1 MTRKNED
8 TQTGDVCM
16 TRRFQAVA
24 VLVVLLA
31 MCATAVADVTTSFY
45 GYIKLDASYDSAMTN
60 DGNYVYYVLPYAEG
74 EEDDE
79 FNMTAKQTRF
89 GVKFEGG
96 GTDAV
101 DMSGIIEF
109 DFYGGGAEN
118 KPNPMLRKAY
128 MEFKTSAVDILAG
141 QTSDVISPIVPTT
154 LNYIVLWKSG
164 DIGYRRPQIRLTKAV
179 EVADDTKLKFAVSA
193 NRSMGRD
200 RNGGETTGM
209 PSFQGRVAVGTK
221 LMGGVAELGVSGL
234 MGREEAVSAADT
246 TAFELDQSVVAVD
259 VSLPLGDMVS
269 LKGQYFTGKN
279 LAHYLGGVGQGI
291 AEVPVEGAGSTELV
305 EIESSG
311 WWAQLTVRPTDELQI
326 NVGIGTDDPK
336 LDEDD
341 VAVDDKGGLVNRYE
355 RNTTYYGNLLWTV
368 APSAIIGVEY
378 ATFETYYLLED
389 DTKESYENSRMQ
401 LSFMYKF

>member
-1 MTRKNED
+1 MT
-8 TQTGDVCM
+8 G
-16 TRRFQAVA
+16 RFQAPA
-24 VLVVLLA
+24 VLVALLA
-31 MCATAVADVTTSFY
+31 MCATAVAGVTTTFY
-45 GYIKLDASYDSAMTN
+45 GYIKLDASYDSAMTD
-60 DGNYVYYVLPYAEG
+60 DGDFAYIVLPYEDG
-74 EEDDE
+74 EKDDE

-89 GVKFEGG
+89 GVKFDGG

-128 MEFKTSAVDILAG
+128 MLFKTSAVDILAG

-179 EVADDTKLKFAVSA
+179 KVADDTKLTFAVSA

-200 RNGGETTGM
+200 KNGGETVGM
-209 PSFQGRVAVGTK
+209 PSFQGRVAVGTR
-221 LMGGVAELGVSGL
+221 LMGRVMELGVSGL
-234 MGREEAVSAADT
+234 MGREEATSVAGT
-246 TAFELDQSVVAVD
+246 TTYELDQSVVAVD
-259 VSLPLGDMVS
+259 LSLPLGDTVT
-269 LKGQYFTGKN
+269 LKGQYFKGSN

-291 AEVPVEGAGSTELV
+291 AEVPAEGAGSTELV
-305 EIESSG
+305 EVEASG
-311 WWAQLTVRPTDELQI
+311 WWTQLTVKPNQSWQF
-326 NVGIGTDDPK
+326 NVGAGSDDPE

-341 VAVDDKGGLVNRYE
+341 TAGNDLEK
-355 RNTTYYGNLLWTV
+355 NTTYFGNAIWTV
-368 APSAIIGVEY
+368 TPSAVVGFEY
-378 ATFETYYLLED
+378 AMIETEYMVRGEEE
-389 DTKESYENSRMQ
+389 TTTESYQNNRLQ

>member
-1 MTRKNED
+1 
-8 TQTGDVCM
+8 M
-16 TRRFQAVA
+16 TRRFQALA

-31 MCATAVADVTTSFY
+31 MCATAVAGVTTTFY

-79 FNMTAKQTRF
+79 FNMTAKQTRL
-89 GVKFEGG
+89 GIKLDGG
-96 GTDAV
+96 GSDAV

-128 MEFKTSAVDILAG
+128 MLFKTSAVDILAG

-179 EVADDTKLKFAVSA
+179 KVADDTKLKFAVSA

-200 RNGGETTGM
+200 KNGGETVGM
-209 PSFQGRVAVGTK
+209 PSFQGRVAVSTK

-234 MGREEAVSAADT
+234 MGREEATSVADT
-246 TAFELDQSVVAVD
+246 TTHELDQSVVAVD
-259 VSLPLGDMVS
+259 VSLPLGDMFS
-269 LKGQYFTGKN
+269 FKGQYFTGKN
-279 LAHYLGGVGQGI
+279 LGQYLGGIGQGI
-291 AEVPVEGAGSTELV
+291 AEIPDEGAGSTELV
-305 EIESSG
+305 EIEASG
-311 WWAQLTVRPTDELQI
+311 WWGQLTVQPTDELQI
-326 NVGIGTDDPK
+326 NVGMGTDNPELPEGDTANE
-336 LDEDD
+336 L
-341 VAVDDKGGLVNRYE
+341 E
-355 RNTTYYGNLLWTV
+355 RNTTFYGNLLWTV
-368 APSAIIGVEY
+368 APSAVIGVEW
-378 ATFETYYLLED
+378 AGFETQYVLED
-389 DTKESYENSRMQ
+389 GTTECYENNRLQ

>member
-1 MTRKNED
+1 MA
-8 TQTGDVCM
+8 
-16 TRRFQAVA
+16 RRFQAFA
-24 VLVVLLA
+24 VIVVLLA
-31 MCATAVADVTTSFY
+31 MSATAVADVTTTFY

-60 DGNYVYYVLPYAEG
+60 DGDFAYIVLPYEDG
-74 EEDDE
+74 EKDDE

-89 GVKFEGG
+89 GVKFDGG

-101 DMSGIIEF
+101 DMSGVIEF

-128 MEFKTSAVDILAG
+128 MLFKTSAVDILAG

-179 EVADDTKLKFAVSA
+179 VVADDTKLKFAVSA

-200 RNGGETTGM
+200 KNGGETIGM

-221 LMGGVAELGVSGL
+221 LVGRYMEIGVSGL
-234 MGREEAVSAADT
+234 MGREEATSVADT
-246 TAFELDQSVVAVD
+246 MTYELDQSVVAVD
-259 VSLPLGDMVS
+259 VSLPLGDMVT
-269 LKGQYFTGKN
+269 LKGQYFKGSN

-305 EIESSG
+305 EIEASG
-311 WWAQLTVRPTDELQI
+311 WWTQLTVKPNQSWQF
-326 NVGIGTDDPK
+326 NVGAGSDDPE

-341 VAVDDKGGLVNRYE
+341 TAGNNLEK
-355 RNTTYYGNLLWTV
+355 NTTYFGNAIWTV
-368 APSAIIGVEY
+368 TPSAVVGVEY
-378 ATFETYYLLED
+378 AMIETEYMIRDEEE
-389 DTKESYENSRMQ
+389 TTTESYQNSRLQ

>member
-1 MTRKNED
+1 MTR
-8 TQTGDVCM
+8 G
-16 TRRFQAVA
+16 FQAFA
-24 VLVVLLA
+24 VIVVLLA
-31 MCATAVADVTTSFY
+31 MSATAVADVTTTFY

-60 DGNYVYYVLPYAEG
+60 DGDFAYIVLPYEDG

-89 GVKFEGG
+89 GVKFDGG

-101 DMSGIIEF
+101 AMSGVIEF

-128 MEFKTSAVDILAG
+128 MLFKTSAVDILAG

-164 DIGYRRPQIRLTKAV
+164 DIGYRRPQIRLTKALQV
-179 EVADDTKLKFAVSA
+179 GDNAKVKLAVSA

-200 RNGGETTGM
+200 KNGGETTGM

-221 LMGGVAELGVSGL
+221 LMGKYMELGVSGL
-234 MGREEAVSAADT
+234 MGREEATSVADAT
-246 TAFELDQSVVAVD
+246 TYELDQSVVAVD
-259 VSLPLGDMVS
+259 ASLPLGDMVT
-269 LKGQYFTGKN
+269 LKGQYFKGSN

-291 AEVPVEGAGSTELV
+291 AEIEDEVTGNTELV
-305 EIESSG
+305 EIEASG
-311 WWAQLTVRPTDELQI
+311 WWTQLTVKPNQSWQF
-326 NVGIGTDDPK
+326 NVGAGSDDPE
-336 LDEDD
+336 LNEDD
-341 VAVDDKGGLVNRYE
+341 TIVDDDGNYINILDK
-355 RNTTYYGNLLWTV
+355 NTTYFGNAIWTV
-368 APSAIIGVEY
+368 TPSAVVGFEY
-378 ATFETYYLLED
+378 AMIETEYVGD
-389 DTKESYENSRMQ
+389 ESYENSRLQ

>member
-1 MTRKNED
+1 MTK
-8 TQTGDVCM
+8 
-16 TRRFQAVA
+16 RFQAFA

-31 MCATAVADVTTSFY
+31 MCATAVAGVTTTFY
-45 GYIKLDASYDSAMTN
+45 GYIKLDASYDSAMTD
-60 DGNYVYYVLPYAEG
+60 DGDFAYIVLPYEDG
-74 EEDDE
+74 EKDDE

-89 GVKFEGG
+89 GVKFDGG

-128 MEFKTSAVDILAG
+128 MLFKTSAVDILAG

-179 EVADDTKLKFAVSA
+179 KVADDTKLKFAVSA

-200 RNGGETTGM
+200 KNGGETVGM
-209 PSFQGRVAVGTK
+209 PSFQGRVAVGTR
-221 LMGGVAELGVSGL
+221 LMGRVMELGVSGL
-234 MGREEAVSAADT
+234 MGREEATSVADT
-246 TAFELDQSVVAVD
+246 TTYELDQSVVAVD
-259 VSLPLGDMVS
+259 LSLPLADTVT
-269 LKGQYFTGKN
+269 LKGQYFKGSN
-279 LAHYLGGVGQGI
+279 LAQYLGGVGQGI
-291 AEVPVEGAGSTELV
+291 AEIPAEGAGRTELV
-305 EIESSG
+305 EVEASG
-311 WWAQLTVRPTDELQI
+311 WWAQLTVKPNQSWQF
-326 NVGIGTDDPK
+326 NVGAGSDDPE

-341 VAVDDKGGLVNRYE
+341 TAGNDLEK
-355 RNTTYYGNLLWTV
+355 NTTYFGNAIWTV
-368 APSAIIGVEY
+368 TPSAVVGFEY
-378 ATFETYYLLED
+378 AMIETEYMVRGEEE
-389 DTKESYENSRMQ
+389 TTTESYQNNRLQ

>member
-1 MTRKNED
+1 MT
-8 TQTGDVCM
+8 G
-16 TRRFQAVA
+16 RFQAFA

-31 MCATAVADVTTSFY
+31 MSATAVADVTTTFY

-60 DGNYVYYVLPYAEG
+60 DGDFAYIVLPYKDEKDA
-74 EEDDE
+74 E

-89 GVKFEGG
+89 GVKFDGG

-101 DMSGIIEF
+101 GMSGIIEF

-128 MEFKTSAVDILAG
+128 MLFRTSAVDILAG

-164 DIGYRRPQIRLTKAV
+164 DIGYRRPQIRLTKDV
-179 EVADDTKLKFAVSA
+179 KVADDTKLKFAVSA

-200 RNGGETTGM
+200 KNGGETVGM

-234 MGREEAVSAADT
+234 MGREEAASAADT
-246 TAFELDQSVVAVD
+246 TTHELDQSVVAVD
-259 VSLPLGDMVS
+259 LSLPLGDTVT
-269 LKGQYFTGKN
+269 LKGQYFKGSN
-279 LAHYLGGVGQGI
+279 LTHYLGGVGQGI
-291 AEVPVEGAGSTELV
+291 AEIPVGGAGSTELV
-305 EIESSG
+305 EIEASG
-311 WWAQLTVRPTDELQI
+311 WWAQLTVKPNQSWQF
-326 NVGIGTDDPK
+326 NVGAGSDDPE

-341 VAVDDKGGLVNRYE
+341 TAGNDLEK
-355 RNTTYYGNLLWTV
+355 NTTYFGNAIWTV
-368 APSAIIGVEY
+368 TPSAVVGVEY
-378 ATFETYYLLED
+378 AMIETEYMVRDEEE
-389 DTKESYENSRMQ
+389 TTTESYQNSRLQ

>member
-1 MTRKNED
+1 MTKH
-8 TQTGDVCM
+8 
-16 TRRFQAVA
+16 FQAVA
-24 VLVVLLA
+24 VLIVLLA
-31 MCATAVADVTTSFY
+31 MCAGATADVTTTFY
-45 GYIKLDASYDSAMTN
+45 GYIKLDASLDSAMTN

-89 GVKFEGG
+89 GVKLDGG

-101 DMSGIIEF
+101 DMSGVIEF
-109 DFYGGGAEN
+109 HFYGGGAEN

-128 MEFKTSAVDILAG
+128 MQFKTPAVDILAG

-164 DIGYRRPQIRLTKAV
+164 DIGYRRPQIRLTKAMK
-179 EVADDTKLKFAVSA
+179 VADDTKLKLAVSA

-200 RNGGETTGM
+200 KNGGETVGM
-209 PSFQGRVAVGTK
+209 PSFQGRVAVSTK

-234 MGREEAVSAADT
+234 MGREEATSVADT
-246 TAFELDQSVVAVD
+246 TTHELDQSVVAVD
-259 VSLPLGDMVS
+259 VSLPLGDMFS
-269 LKGQYFTGKN
+269 FKGQYFTGKN
-279 LAHYLGGVGQGI
+279 LAVHLGGIGQGI
-291 AEVPVEGAGSTELV
+291 SEVELTEARSVEAC
-305 EIESSG
+305 EIEASG
-311 WWAQLTVRPTDELQI
+311 WWAQLTVKPTDELQI
-326 NVGIGTDDPK
+326 NVGMGTDNPELPEGDTANE
-336 LDEDD
+336 L
-341 VAVDDKGGLVNRYE
+341 E

-378 ATFETYYLLED
+378 AGFETQYLLED
-389 DTKESYENSRMQ
+389 GTTECYENSRMQ

>member
-1 MTRKNED
+1 
-8 TQTGDVCM
+8 M
-16 TRRFQAVA
+16 TRRFQALA
-24 VLVVLLA
+24 VLAVLLA
-31 MCATAVADVTTSFY
+31 MCATAVAGVTTTFY

-79 FNMTAKQTRF
+79 FNMTAKQTRL
-89 GVKFEGG
+89 GIKLDGG
-96 GTDAV
+96 GSDAV

-128 MEFKTSAVDILAG
+128 MLFKTSAVDILAG

-179 EVADDTKLKFAVSA
+179 KVADDTKLKFAVSA

-200 RNGGETTGM
+200 KNGGETVGM
-209 PSFQGRVAVGTK
+209 PSFQGRVAVSTK

-234 MGREEAVSAADT
+234 MGREEATSVADT
-246 TAFELDQSVVAVD
+246 TTHELDQSVVAVD
-259 VSLPLGDMVS
+259 VSLPLGDMFS
-269 LKGQYFTGKN
+269 FKGQYFTGKN
-279 LAHYLGGVGQGI
+279 LGQYLGGIGQGI
-291 AEVPVEGAGSTELV
+291 AEIPDEGAGSTELV
-305 EIESSG
+305 EIEASG
-311 WWAQLTVRPTDELQI
+311 WWGQLTVQPTDELQI
-326 NVGIGTDDPK
+326 NVGMGTDNPELPEGDTANE
-336 LDEDD
+336 L
-341 VAVDDKGGLVNRYE
+341 E
-355 RNTTYYGNLLWTV
+355 RNTTFYGNLLWTV
-368 APSAIIGVEY
+368 APSAVIGVEW
-378 ATFETYYLLED
+378 AGFETQYVLED
-389 DTKESYENSRMQ
+389 GTTECYENNRLQ

>member
-1 MTRKNED
+1 MA
-8 TQTGDVCM
+8 
-16 TRRFQAVA
+16 RRFQAFA
-24 VLVVLLA
+24 VIVVLLA
-31 MCATAVADVTTSFY
+31 MSATAVADVTTTFY

-60 DGNYVYYVLPYAEG
+60 DGDFAYIVLPYEDG
-74 EEDDE
+74 EKDDE

-89 GVKFEGG
+89 GVKFDGG

-101 DMSGIIEF
+101 DMSGVIEF

-128 MEFKTSAVDILAG
+128 MLFKTSAVDILAG

-179 EVADDTKLKFAVSA
+179 VVADDTKLKFAVSA

-200 RNGGETTGM
+200 KNGGETIGM

-221 LMGGVAELGVSGL
+221 LVGRYMELGVSGL
-234 MGREEAVSAADT
+234 MGREEATSVADT
-246 TAFELDQSVVAVD
+246 MTYELDQSVVAVD
-259 VSLPLGDMVS
+259 VSLPLGDMVT
-269 LKGQYFTGKN
+269 LKGQYFKGSN

-305 EIESSG
+305 EIEASG
-311 WWAQLTVRPTDELQI
+311 WWTQLTVKPNQSWQF
-326 NVGIGTDDPK
+326 NVGAGSDDPE

-341 VAVDDKGGLVNRYE
+341 TAGNNLEK
-355 RNTTYYGNLLWTV
+355 NTTYFGNAIWTV
-368 APSAIIGVEY
+368 TPSAVVGVEY
-378 ATFETYYLLED
+378 AMIETEYMIRDEEE
-389 DTKESYENSRMQ
+389 TTTESYQNSRLQ

>member
-1 MTRKNED
+1 
-8 TQTGDVCM
+8 M
-16 TRRFQAVA
+16 TRRFQAFA

-31 MCATAVADVTTSFY
+31 MCATAVADVTTTFY

-60 DGNYVYYVLPYAEG
+60 DGDFAYIVLPYEDG
-74 EEDDE
+74 EKDDE

-89 GVKFEGG
+89 GVKFDGG

-101 DMSGIIEF
+101 DMSGVIEF

-128 MEFKTSAVDILAG
+128 MLFKTSAVDILAG

-179 EVADDTKLKFAVSA
+179 KVADDTKLKFAVSA

-200 RNGGETTGM
+200 KNGGETIGM

-221 LMGGVAELGVSGL
+221 LMGQVMELGVSGL

-246 TAFELDQSVVAVD
+246 TIYKLDQSVVAVD
-259 VSLPLGDMVS
+259 ISLPLGDVVV
-269 LKGQYFTGKN
+269 LKGQYFKGSN

-291 AEVPVEGAGSTELV
+291 AEVPVEGAGSMELV
-305 EIESSG
+305 EIEASG
-311 WWAQLTVRPTDELQI
+311 WWTQLTVKPNQSWQF
-326 NVGIGTDDPK
+326 NVGAGSDDPEIP
-336 LDEDD
+336 EDD
-341 VAVDDKGGLVNRYE
+341 TAGNEYE
-355 RNTTYYGNLLWTV
+355 KNTTYFGNAIWTV
-368 APSAIIGVEY
+368 TPSAVVGVEY
-378 ATFETYYLLED
+378 AMIETEYVGG
-389 DTKESYENSRMQ
+389 ESYQDNRLQ

>member
-1 MTRKNED
+1 MA
-8 TQTGDVCM
+8 
-16 TRRFQAVA
+16 RRFQAFA
-24 VLVVLLA
+24 VIVVLLA
-31 MCATAVADVTTSFY
+31 MSATAVADVTATFY

-60 DGNYVYYVLPYAEG
+60 DGDFAYIVLPYEDG
-74 EEDDE
+74 EKDDE

-89 GVKFEGG
+89 GVKFDGG

-101 DMSGIIEF
+101 DMSGVIEF

-128 MEFKTSAVDILAG
+128 MLFKTSAVDILAG

-179 EVADDTKLKFAVSA
+179 KVADDTKLKFAVSA

-200 RNGGETTGM
+200 KNGGETIGM

-221 LMGGVAELGVSGL
+221 LMGRVMELGVSGL
-234 MGREEAVSAADT
+234 MGREEAASVADT
-246 TAFELDQSVVAVD
+246 TTYELDQSVVAVD
-259 VSLPLGDMVS
+259 VSLPLGDMVT
-269 LKGQYFTGKN
+269 LKGQYFKGSN

-291 AEVPVEGAGSTELV
+291 AEVPVEGTGSTELV
-305 EIESSG
+305 EIEASG
-311 WWAQLTVRPTDELQI
+311 WWTQLTVKPNQSWQF
-326 NVGIGTDDPK
+326 NVGAGSDDPE

-341 VAVDDKGGLVNRYE
+341 TAGNNLEK
-355 RNTTYYGNLLWTV
+355 NTTYFGNAIWTV
-368 APSAIIGVEY
+368 TPSAVVGVEY
-378 ATFETYYLLED
+378 ALIETDYMIRGEEE
-389 DTKESYENSRMQ
+389 TTTESYQNSRLQ

>member
-1 MTRKNED
+1 
-8 TQTGDVCM
+8 M
-16 TRRFQAVA
+16 TRRFQAFA
-24 VLVVLLA
+24 VLVVLVA
-31 MCATAVADVTTSFY
+31 MSATAVADVTTTFY

-60 DGNYVYYVLPYAEG
+60 DGDFAYIVLPYEDG
-74 EEDDE
+74 EKDDE

-89 GVKFEGG
+89 GVKFDGG

-101 DMSGIIEF
+101 DMSGVIEF

-128 MEFKTSAVDILAG
+128 MLFKTSAVDILAG

-179 EVADDTKLKFAVSA
+179 KVADDTKLKFAVSA

-200 RNGGETTGM
+200 KNGGETVGM

-246 TAFELDQSVVAVD
+246 TTYELDQSVVAVD
-259 VSLPLGDMVS
+259 LSLPLGEMVT
-269 LKGQYFTGKN
+269 LKGQYFKGSN

-291 AEVPVEGAGSTELV
+291 AEIPAEGAGNTELV
-305 EIESSG
+305 EIEASG
-311 WWAQLTVRPTDELQI
+311 WWTQLTVKPNQSWQF
-326 NVGIGTDDPK
+326 NVGAGSDDPE

-341 VAVDDKGGLVNRYE
+341 TAGNDLEK
-355 RNTTYYGNLLWTV
+355 NTTYFGNAIWTV
-368 APSAIIGVEY
+368 TPSAVVGVEY
-378 ATFETYYLLED
+378 ARIETEYMIRGEEE
-389 DTKESYENSRMQ
+389 TTTESYLNNRLQ

>member
-1 MTRKNED
+1 MTR
-8 TQTGDVCM
+8 C
-16 TRRFQAVA
+16 FQAVA
-24 VLVVLLA
+24 VLIVLLA
-31 MCATAVADVTTSFY
+31 MCATAVAGVTTTFY

-60 DGNYVYYVLPYAEG
+60 DGNFVYYVLPYAEG

-79 FNMTAKQTRF
+79 FNMTAKQTRL
-89 GVKFEGG
+89 GIKLDGG
-96 GTDAV
+96 GSDAV
-101 DMSGIIEF
+101 AVSGVIEF
-109 DFYGGGAEN
+109 DFYGGGGEN

-179 EVADDTKLKFAVSA
+179 EIADGTKLRVAVSA
-193 NRSMGRD
+193 NRSMGSGKP
-200 RNGGETTGM
+200 GGETVGM
-209 PSFQGRVAVGTK
+209 PSLQGRVAVGTK
-221 LMGGVAELGVSGL
+221 LMGGYMELGVSGL
-234 MGREEAVSAADT
+234 MGREEAAYADT
-246 TAFELDQSVVAVD
+246 ALGISTTSELDQSVVAVD
-259 VSLPLGDMVS
+259 VSLPLGDMVT

-279 LAHYLGGVGQGI
+279 LTQYLGGVGQGF
-291 AEVPVEGAGSTELV
+291 AVVPSGEAGDADLV
-305 EIESSG
+305 EIEASG
-311 WWAQLTVRPTDELQI
+311 WWAQVTVQPTDELQI
-326 NVGIGTDDPK
+326 NVGMGTDNPE
-336 LDEDD
+336 LDKDD
-341 VAVDDKGGLVNRYE
+341 VATDDDGVLVNKYE

-389 DTKESYENSRMQ
+389 YTKESYENARVQ